1 MPELYD
7 SLYRL
12 GYQSDGIMTHYGPVL
27 RALEPLVAFEKIDT
41 VLDVGS
47 SHGGGVSAMWKMGVR
62 ASGVDVAPAA
72 VALAESKY
80 GAEPSRCVAKCWTA
94 APATS
99 LPFDD
104 RAFDALVSTDV
115 LEHLAE
121 EDVERAVEELGRVT
135 SRWMLLKISNRHET
149 TRMETTR
156 SPFGR
161 GTYAGDAWARF
172 NVTVPRHLHT
182 AVHNQSWWVARFE
195 RAGFRYNA
203 TIRVASWACCAFIL
217 ERRLL

>member
-7 SLYRL
+7 SLYKL
-12 GYQSDGIMTHYGPVL
+12 GYQSDGIMVHYGPVL
-27 RALEPLVAFEKIDT
+27 RALELLVATEEIAT

-47 SHGGGVSAMWKMGVR
+47 SHGGGVSAMWKMGLR
-62 ASGVDVAPAA
+62 ASGVDVAPTA
-72 VALAESKY
+72 VALAESKH
-80 GAEPSRCVAKCWTA
+80 GSDPSRCVVKCWTA
-94 APATS
+94 SPATR
-99 LPFDD
+99 LPFES

-121 EDVERAVEELGRVT
+121 EDVDAAVDEIARVT
-135 SRWMLLKISNRHET
+135 ARWMLLKISNRHET

-156 SPFGR
+156 APFGR

-182 AVHNQSWWVARFE
+182 AVHNQSWWVDRFE
-195 RAGFRYNA
+195 RTGFRFNA
-203 TIRVASWACCAFIL
+203 TIRVASWACCAFIMQRSL
-217 ERRLL
+217 